1 MVAEVET
8 IVRSIEDEKIQK
20 EERDKT
26 RDVFARIEGLDKV
39 KQLML
44 PKPSRVLMEERPA
57 IGVNPLSDNS
67 KPSSPPP
74 GAPNAKVKG
83 KSSFKRLSDVLQSS
97 NGIGGKKD
105 QWLVVF
111 NDVAL
116 RCQRTGT
123 TSLPLVSCTNSRTN
137 SLPELQGKAKYA
149 TTGRRAAHTKPRN
162 LYKFVKIET
171 WAIGDVVQP
180 REGVVAMEDVVRS
193 RQQVH
198 SGISPSGHQPRLVPL
213 PADNEDDAGDSDDSD
228 RKSKMSFSYWGAD
241 KVTLQ
246 KPVVKP
252 RQVSGNGPRRPG
264 ASNPTTGYNR
274 ESNANAK
281 FGTRLISAD
290 QPNGNRPASRRTQA
304 TPVSRRPAQSD
315 EGHSVKVTVTRDRP
329 TWDSSTRAAAAAT
342 PVPKRSRNISQ
353 TSAAASTRTAATT
366 TNKLSSPAP
375 SEDSGVGFYR
385 TYMANNPSLN
395 KLNEPQPSS

>member
-1 MVAEVET
+1 
-8 IVRSIEDEKIQK
+8 
-20 EERDKT
+20 
-26 RDVFARIEGLDKV
+26 
-39 KQLML
+39 
-44 PKPSRVLMEERPA
+44 
-57 IGVNPLSDNS
+57 
-67 KPSSPPP
+67 
-74 GAPNAKVKG
+74 
-83 KSSFKRLSDVLQSS
+83 
-97 NGIGGKKD
+97 
-105 QWLVVF
+105 VVF
-111 NDVAL
+111 NDVVL

-123 TSLPLVSCTNSRTN
+123 TSLPLVASTNSRTT

-162 LYKFVKIET
+162 MYKFLKIET

-198 SGISPSGHQPRLVPL
+198 SGIHQPHQPRIIPL
-213 PADNEDDAGDSDDSD
+213 PADDEDGGGDSDDSD

-252 RQVSGNGPRRPG
+252 RQVSGNGARRG
-264 ASNPTTGYNR
+264 SASALTTAYGR
-274 ESNANAK
+274 ESSANAK
-281 FGTRLISAD
+281 FGTRLVSAD
-290 QPNGNRPASRRTQA
+290 HPNGNRPASRRTQA

-315 EGHSVKVTVTRDRP
+315 EGHSVKATVSRERP
-329 TWDSSTRAAAAAT
+329 TWDSSTRANVT
-342 PVPKRSRNISQ
+342 PVPKRIRNTSQ
-353 TSAAASTRTAATT
+353 NSAATARTAATT

-395 KLNEPQPSS
+395 KLNEPQPT